1 MGVPVIIRDGNDKI
15 YRTEQVGSTKAEN
28 DQADENDKRIEERMR
43 EIEEELRHITPTID
57 TNRSSLLE
65 LVGQKRGVVEL
76 WYRVGERLRPLYDE
90 IEVPNENKK
99 WLYRAFFEHSGE
111 LDPSR
116 AGPSVRNLDR
126 PEQSHFCF
134 CCMLAEFP
142 WEFAR
147 TTIWTNWAH
156 FFDLKTT
163 KSDSRIIRWLQAKQ
177 EEMKIKGGQQD
188 WLRSFAK
195 GITEAFRK
203 KDTGV
208 FTDDQ
213 INKRLDEIYN
223 ETVNIQTI

>member
-57 TNRSSLLE
+57 TNKPSLLE

-76 WYRVGERLRPLYDE
+76 WYRVGERLLPLYNE

-116 AGPSVRNLDR
+116 NGPSVRNLDR

-134 CCMLAEFP
+134 PLRLILRESTRRP
-142 WEFAR
+142 WYFR
-147 TTIWTNWAH
+147 NSVTLILTPY
-156 FFDLKTT
+156 FT
-163 KSDSRIIRWLQAKQ
+163 KPWLMSWMPIRWNSSRNCRTGLVAPRNGRK
-177 EEMKIKGGQQD
+177 
-188 WLRSFAK
+188 S
-195 GITEAFRK
+195 AFRL
-203 KDTGV
+203 V
-208 FTDDQ
+208 R
-213 INKRLDEIYN
+213 IR
-223 ETVNIQTI
+223 